1 MNDLDPLSPVEA
13 KLLSMLQRDASL
25 SVAEL
30 AEAANS
36 SAATV
41 WRRIRSLEERGV
53 IGPPVRLVDPA
64 KVGRGMDVYCQ
75 VRMKSQ
81 DAQARAAFQQA
92 VDDEP
97 AIMEVYSVTGEW
109 DYMLHMVVRDIA
121 DFEDILMRR
130 LLELDCVAGT
140 STIFAL
146 RSRAGSRGG
155 CCCSGFGCGSVRF
168 RALRLAGT
176 NGRSKGGSLTIP
188 AMRADGCASG
198 PQKP

>member
-1 MNDLDPLSPVEA
+1 MVDDLDQISESEA
-13 KLLSMLQRDASL
+13 RLISLLQRDASA
-25 SVAEL
+25 SVADL
-30 AEAANS
+30 AEATHTS
-36 SAATV
+36 PATV

-81 DAQARAAFQQA
+81 DARSRQAFQRA

-121 DFEDILMRR
+121 DFEAILMRR

-146 RSRAGSRGG
+146 RRIKHTREVPLS
-155 CCCSGFGCGSVRF
+155 
-168 RALRLAGT
+168 
-176 NGRSKGGSLTIP
+176 P
-188 AMRADGCASG
+188 
-198 PQKP
+198 

>member
-1 MNDLDPLSPVEA
+1 MTEKPQITQPEA
-13 KLLSMLQRDASL
+13 KLLSILQRDASA
-25 SVAEL
+25 SVADL
-30 AEAANS
+30 AEATHA

-41 WRRIRSLEERGV
+41 WRRIRALEERGV

-64 KVGRGMDVYCQ
+64 QVGRGMDVYCQ

-81 DAQARAAFQQA
+81 DAEARAAFQRA
-92 VDDEP
+92 IDAEP

-121 DFEDILMRR
+121 DFESILMRR

-146 RSRAGSRGG
+146 RRIKHTRE
-155 CCCSGFGCGSVRF
+155 VP
-168 RALRLAGT
+168 L
-176 NGRSKGGSLTIP
+176 
-188 AMRADGCASG
+188 
-198 PQKP
+198 

>member
-121 DFEDILMRR
+121 DFERVLRRR
-130 LLELDCVAGT
+130 LMTLPGVGDVEANVILSEERRT
-140 STIFAL
+140 
-146 RSRAGSRGG
+146 
-155 CCCSGFGCGSVRF
+155 
-168 RALRLAGT
+168 
-176 NGRSKGGSLTIP
+176 
-188 AMRADGCASG
+188 G
-198 PQKP
+198 PIG

>member
-81 DAQARAAFQQA
+81 DAQARAAFQKA

-146 RSRAGSRGG
+146 RRIKHTRQVPG
-155 CCCSGFGCGSVRF
+155 
-168 RALRLAGT
+168 
-176 NGRSKGGSLTIP
+176 
-188 AMRADGCASG
+188 
-198 PQKP
+198 

>member
-1 MNDLDPLSPVEA
+1 MNDFDPLSPVEA

-146 RSRAGSRGG
+146 RRIKHTRQ
-155 CCCSGFGCGSVRF
+155 V
-168 RALRLAGT
+168 
-176 NGRSKGGSLTIP
+176 P
-188 AMRADGCASG
+188 V
-198 PQKP
+198 

>member
-81 DAQARAAFQQA
+81 DAQARAAFQKA

-146 RSRAGSRGG
+146 RRIKHTRQ
-155 CCCSGFGCGSVRF
+155 V
-168 RALRLAGT
+168 
-176 NGRSKGGSLTIP
+176 P
-188 AMRADGCASG
+188 V
-198 PQKP
+198 

>member
-1 MNDLDPLSPVEA
+1 MPKESDHLDAAEA
-13 KLLSMLQRDASL
+13 KLLSILQRDASA
-25 SVAEL
+25 STADL
-30 AEAANS
+30 AEATHTS
-36 SAATV
+36 PATV
-41 WRRIRSLEERGV
+41 WRRIRALEERGV

-81 DAQARAAFQQA
+81 DAEARAAFQRA

-97 AIMEVYSVTGEW
+97 AIMEVYSVTGDW

-121 DFEDILMRR
+121 DFEAILMRR

-146 RSRAGSRGG
+146 RRIKHTRE
-155 CCCSGFGCGSVRF
+155 VP
-168 RALRLAGT
+168 
-176 NGRSKGGSLTIP
+176 I
-188 AMRADGCASG
+188 
-198 PQKP
+198 